1 MLWLTHLSRLYRC
14 APEHVRPLSSRESEN
29 VQASQSAEL
38 GPFPKP
44 SGSASHLGTGVFQYH
59 DLVPLTTMSPNQ
71 NATSPSENQ
80 HNLNPNHSNLT
91 ITQTD
96 NSPIPQSNNTMPA
109 MPLLN
114 DPQQADTTTQP
125 DAEPDAASTHASPE
139 MSPNSGEQ
147 TVPIEPN
154 PIEVPVP
161 ETESSGSED
170 SLMSDSMSPQLE
182 IGDHWVIQGRQLIR
196 VHKTPRV
203 RPFFPTSC
211 ANCPVPC
218 K

>member
-1 MLWLTHLSRLYRC
+1 M
-14 APEHVRPLSSRESEN
+14 
-29 VQASQSAEL
+29 
-38 GPFPKP
+38 
-44 SGSASHLGTGVFQYH
+44 
-59 DLVPLTTMSPNQ
+59 
-71 NATSPSENQ
+71 
-80 HNLNPNHSNLT
+80 
-91 ITQTD
+91 I
-96 NSPIPQSNNTMPA
+96 
-109 MPLLN
+109 
-114 DPQQADTTTQP
+114 PQQADTTTQP

-170 SLMSDSMSPQLE
+170 SLMSDSVSPQLE
-182 IGDHWVIQGRQLIR
+182 TGDHWIIQGRQLIR

-218 K
+218 EWLR